1 MLERFEDAD
10 FRPVAEGEGI
20 SQSELEVLSA
30 SMRSDRIPNV
40 NVADWN
46 GVYLY
51 RIRYTEIEMFAF
63 DISTAR
69 KLALMILVGSI

>member
-1 MLERFEDAD
+1 MLEKFSDAT
-10 FRPVAEGEGI
+10 FLPVSEGEGI
-20 SQSELEVLSA
+20 SQSELESLSA

-40 NVADWN
+40 QVADWN

-51 RIRYTEIEMFAF
+51 RIRFAEIEMFAF
-63 DISTAR
+63 DIETAR